1 MKEKNDLE
9 QVAREENDALLCEI
23 DAISKEIET
32 MRHSRKKLMQQVEE
46 KRNSCKKLHS
56 QLSKEEQAKA
66 HCFEEL
72 AAARLQLSSLGTVH
86 KQQKAVIESAKVL
99 SACPSLALVAYGGNV
114 DVVLVIV
121 GGTSYKRK
129 GIGAAESAFGDSGR

>member
-1 MKEKNDLE
+1 MKERSDLE

-23 DAISKEIET
+23 DAISKEVET
-32 MRHSRKKLMQQVEE
+32 MRRSRKKLMQQVEE

-99 SACPSLALVAYGGNV
+99 SGILLHLSSGHNGDIMFNR
-114 DVVLVIV
+114 DRR
-121 GGTSYKRK
+121 KRFMPK
-129 GIGAAESAFGDSGR
+129 KRNWSS